1 MTNQQ
6 NQAPRCRIEGFING
20 VSTARSGALYP
31 VHMARVD
38 IADLMGWQDGGRAVP
53 VITNTLKLLAE
64 GKAVKLTSHYGHA
77 TLLPLRDDEDGD
89 DLPASLTTV
98 YTSEG
103 KIVEQWP
110 PRSEWRPV
118 SGS

>member
-20 VSTARSGALYP
+20 VAAARSGALYP
-31 VHMARVD
+31 VRMGRME
-38 IADLMGWQDGGRAVP
+38 IADLMGWQDSGRAVP
-53 VITNTLKLLAE
+53 VITGTLRLLAE
-64 GKAVKLTSHYGHA
+64 GKAVKLTSHNGHV
-77 TLLPLRDDEDGD
+77 TLLPLRDDEDGSG
-89 DLPASLTTV
+89 LPASLTTV

-103 KIVEQWP
+103 QTVEQWP

-118 SGS
+118 DGS